1 MDKKDGE
8 IGFMTH
14 SIRRANQLGSM
25 TEGVIWQ
32 QLLLFFIPTWF
43 GTLFQ
48 QLYNTADTVIVGRFV
63 GTGALAAVGATSTLV
78 LLVVGFA
85 TGLSSGSA
93 VIISQLYGARR
104 PEQVRRAVQTSIALA
119 LWLGGALTAAGLLLT
134 PLALRAM
141 GTPADIMADSVLYL
155 RVYLLGMVPSLL
167 YNMGTGVMRAVGD
180 SRRPLYFLI
189 AASVINIL
197 LDLVFVV
204 VLGLG
209 VLGVA
214 AATILS
220 QTISAVL
227 VLACLRGAE
236 GMPWQLEP
244 GMPHLNRSLLSAIL
258 RIGMPAAVQSILYNI
273 SNIIIQGYI
282 NTFGTNCIAAWSVL
296 AKLDGVYWM
305 TIQSL
310 GLSITTFA
318 GQNFGARDYARL
330 KKGTWQAVGLGLLF
344 TLLIIALLLGLGR
357 WMFLLFTPDLAVVEI
372 GVGMVHYLAPWYLS
386 YLLVEVLSG
395 ALRGAGDTFVPTLI
409 TCFGVCVLRVIWL
422 VVMVPHSHTVE
433 TVMAS
438 YPITWCL
445 ASVLYLIYYLQ
456 GGWLRRRIAA
466 STAAAA
472 EG

>member
-1 MDKKDGE
+1 
-8 IGFMTH
+8 MT
-14 SIRRANQLGSM
+14 RRLRANQLGSM

-32 QLLLFFIPTWF
+32 QLMLFFVPIWF

-78 LLVVGFA
+78 QLLVGFA

-93 VIISQLYGARR
+93 VIISQLYGARQ
-104 PEQVRRAVQTSIALA
+104 PDQVRRAVQTSIALA
-119 LWLGGALTAAGLLLT
+119 VWLGAGLTVLGVAVT
-134 PLALRAM
+134 PFALRLM
-141 GTPADIMADSVLYL
+141 GTPADIMADSALYL
-155 RVYLLGMVPSLL
+155 RVYLLGMIPNLV
-167 YNMGTGVMRAVGD
+167 YNMGTGVLRAVGD

-189 AASVINIL
+189 AASIINIA

-204 VLGLG
+204 ALGLG

-214 AATILS
+214 FATILS

-227 VLACLRGAE
+227 VLGCLWAAE
-236 GMPWQLEP
+236 GAPWQLER
-244 GMPHLNRSLLSAIL
+244 GMPHLNRSLLTAIL
-258 RIGMPAAVQSILYNI
+258 RVGMPAAVQSVFYNI

-282 NTFGTNCIAAWSVL
+282 NTFGTNTVAAWAVL

-318 GQNFGARDYARL
+318 GQNFGAGNYERL
-330 KKGTWQAVGLGLLF
+330 KKGARQAVAIGFLL

-357 WMFLLFTPDLAVVEI
+357 WMFLLFTPDLAVVD
-372 GVGMVHYLAPWYLS
+372 VGMSMVRYLAPWYLAF
-386 YLLVEVLSG
+386 LLVEVLSG
-395 ALRGAGDTFVPTLI
+395 AMRGAGDTFVPTLI
-409 TCFGVCVLRVIWL
+409 TCFGVCILRVAWL
-422 VVMVPHSHTVE
+422 MVMAPRSHTLE

-438 YPITWCL
+438 YPITWCI
-445 ASVLYLIYYLQ
+445 ASALYLIYYLQ

-466 STAAAA
+466 QKAAA
-472 EG
+472 EQ